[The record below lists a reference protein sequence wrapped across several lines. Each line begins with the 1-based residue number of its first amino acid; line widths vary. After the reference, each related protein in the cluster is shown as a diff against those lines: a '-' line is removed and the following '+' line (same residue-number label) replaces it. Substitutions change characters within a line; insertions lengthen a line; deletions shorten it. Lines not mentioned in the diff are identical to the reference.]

1 MIDITKLDKEQ
12 QGDAVN
18 EVKVLSSLKHP
29 YIVRY
34 HESFVENGTLSIVM
48 DFAEGQILRWFTQ
61 IGLGLKYLHNRH
73 ILHRDLK
80 PQNIFLTKQD
90 DLRLGDFGIAKVL
103 DRNSLKE

>member
-34 HESFVENGTLSIVM
+34 HESFLENGTLSIVM
-48 DFAEGQILRWFTQ
+48 DYAEGGDLSKRISRHRSQRDLFAEGQIIRWFTQ
-61 IGLGLKYLHNRH
+61 IALGLKYLHKRH

-80 PQNIFLTKQD
+80 PQNIFL
-90 DLRLGDFGIAKVL
+90 
-103 DRNSLKE
+103 